1 MLQITPQ
8 ERQALG
14 VTALLLV
21 AGAGVRLYSSP
32 TADVEWI
39 AEGADTLVEG
49 TLASVREAAA
59 EERERERIRNE
70 PLPPGERIDPNQAD
84 ALQLDRLPRVGPAL
98 AERIVAHR
106 EANGPFRSLADL
118 QAVQGIGPSLLAAI
132 EPLVTLPEVPAIVP
146 ATVPLAAA
154 PAEPAAAVRAS
165 PGAAININRAN
176 SEELESLPGIGPALA
191 ARIVESRRSEG
202 PFRTVDELER
212 VSGIGPVLLER
223 LRPLVRVR

>member
-32 TADVEWI
+32 AADVVWI
-39 AEGADTLVEG
+39 ADDADTLVEG
-49 TLASVREAAA
+49 TLASVRETAA

-70 PLPPGERIDPNQAD
+70 PLAPGEQIDPNQAD

-98 AERIVAHR
+98 AERIIAHR

-118 QAVQGIGPSLLAAI
+118 QAVQGIGPWRLGNEQSTTRGGGGFVLRL
-132 EPLVTLPEVPAIVP
+132 P
-146 ATVPLAAA
+146 ATILGRRLPRT
-154 PAEPAAAVRAS
+154 AE
-165 PGAAININRAN
+165 G
-176 SEELESLPGIGPALA
+176 
-191 ARIVESRRSEG
+191 
-202 PFRTVDELER
+202 
-212 VSGIGPVLLER
+212 
-223 LRPLVRVR
+223 